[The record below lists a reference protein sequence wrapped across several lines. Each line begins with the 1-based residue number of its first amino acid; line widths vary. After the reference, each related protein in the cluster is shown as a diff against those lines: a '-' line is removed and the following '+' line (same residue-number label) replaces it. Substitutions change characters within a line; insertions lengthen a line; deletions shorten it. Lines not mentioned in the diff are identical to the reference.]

1 LLVGPRDLA
10 KKKDKMI
17 SYLLQKV
24 LIIIQQ
30 ELDVILTYFAL
41 LHSDTNLHTNIFIS
55 LGLRK
60 RKTSIRISPHLTL
73 RKDEIYF
80 IDLTDFIFPVE
91 RISRRTDAKN
101 FKAIP
106 PLVTSGFP

>member
-1 LLVGPRDLA
+1 
-10 KKKDKMI
+10 
-17 SYLLQKV
+17 
-24 LIIIQQ
+24 
-30 ELDVILTYFAL
+30 

-55 LGLRK
+55 FGLRK
-60 RKTSIRISPHLTL
+60 RKTSITIIPTSTFRI
-73 RKDEIYF
+73 DEIYF
-80 IDLTDFIFPVE
+80 IDLTDFIFPMG